1 MENKDTNQPSG
12 LVHEVQ
18 MVVIAR
24 KIKVLGIAIMIGI
37 FAIYVLGVF
46 VSGSNINKDLAA
58 LNLAS
63 LLFCSVMCISSVYV
77 RKALMKKV
85 TMQNFQTKYFT
96 AHIVAYAICDAGGLF
111 CITTN
116 LFVNQN
122 VIYASF
128 GTLITL
134 LYLYINF
141 PKPED
146 AQSVF
151 LN

>member
-1 MENKDTNQPSG
+1 MENKDTINPSG
-12 LVHEVQ
+12 LVPQ
-18 MVVIAR
+18 MQLLVISR
-24 KIKVLGIAIMIGI
+24 KIKVLGIAIMVGI
-37 FAIYVLGVF
+37 FVIYVLGVF
-46 VSGSNINKDLAA
+46 VSANNINKDLAV

-63 LLFCSVMCISSVYV
+63 LIFCSIMCISSVYV

-85 TMQNFQTKYFT
+85 TMQNFQTKYFS
-96 AHIVAYAICDAGGLF
+96 AHIVAYAMCDAGGLF

-134 LYLYINF
+134 LYIYINF
-141 PKPED
+141 PKQED
-146 AQSVF
+146 L
-151 LN
+151 LNL

>member
-1 MENKDTNQPSG
+1 MENKDTINPSG
-12 LVHEVQ
+12 LVPQ
-18 MVVIAR
+18 MQLLVISR
-24 KIKVLGIAIMIGI
+24 KIKVLGIAIMVGI
-37 FAIYVLGVF
+37 FVIYVLGVF
-46 VSGSNINKDLAA
+46 VSANNINKDLAV

-63 LLFCSVMCISSVYV
+63 LIFCSVMCISSVYV

-85 TMQNFQTKYFT
+85 TMQNFQTKYFS
-96 AHIVAYAICDAGGLF
+96 AHIVAYAMCDAGGLF

-134 LYLYINF
+134 LYIYINF
-141 PKPED
+141 PKQED
-146 AQSVF
+146 
-151 LN
+151 LHNI

>member
-1 MENKDTNQPSG
+1 MENKDTINPSG
-12 LVHEVQ
+12 LVPQ
-18 MVVIAR
+18 MQLLVISR
-24 KIKVLGIAIMIGI
+24 KIKVLGIAIMVGI
-37 FAIYVLGVF
+37 FVIYVLGVF
-46 VSGSNINKDLAA
+46 VSANNINKDLAV

-63 LLFCSVMCISSVYV
+63 LIFCSVMCISSVYV

-85 TMQNFQTKYFT
+85 TMQNFQTKYFS
-96 AHIVAYAICDAGGLF
+96 AHIVAYAMCDAGGLF

-134 LYLYINF
+134 LYIYINF
-141 PKPED
+141 PKQED
-146 AQSVF
+146 L
-151 LN
+151 LNL